1 MKSTSKKIKEKVLSK
16 NIWSRLIIMSFFMF
30 LLALNYNTFMLPNKI
45 VVGGTSGLAII
56 ANYFTGINVAM
67 FILIFNIVFIILC
80 YFLLGPEETGRSIIG
95 SLLYP
100 LFVSLTSDIGSFL
113 STKIIFENYL
123 VTIIVTAL
131 IYGMCNGYIYKT
143 GFSTGGIDIFMHIV
157 NKYLKIPR
165 GNASFMTNVI
175 IITVGALIFGINKA
189 AYAMIIIFFNSML
202 VDKIML
208 GISNSKTFYIKT
220 HKQKEIKQFIN
231 SMNSGYTLINT
242 EGRFEESNM
251 IMCVIHT
258 SDYYMLYNAIK
269 EIDPDAFIII
279 NDCYQVYG
287 GQRKKKFPFI

>member
-67 FILIFNIVFIILC
+67 FILIFNIVFIIMC

-189 AYAMIIIFFNSML
+189 AYAMIIIFLNSML

-269 EIDPDAFIII
+269 EIDSDAFIII

>member
-67 FILIFNIVFIILC
+67 FILIFNIVFIIMC

-189 AYAMIIIFFNSML
+189 AYAMIIIFLNSML